1 MACHRSPCQGTFRY
15 FDELPGTLRYLVE
28 GEILRGFQGREGRG
42 WPCHR
47 SPCQGT
53 GGSRAPILP
62 HFPHTRATSREITL
76 GAEASNLQNTKYKI
90 QLLLKVIYFC
100 RSQETECS
108 ALDSIVFSLWKWD
121 WQRHTLTTDHKRK
134 HQTARSNKLF

>member
-15 FDELPGTLRYLVE
+15 FDVLPGTLRYLVE
-28 GEILRGFQGREGRG
+28 GEILRGFQAREGRGWPCHRSPCQWTFRYFDVLPGTLRYLVEGEILRGFQAREGRG

-76 GAEASNLQNTKYKI
+76 GAETSNLQNTAPSKSDI
-90 QLLLKVIYFC
+90 FL
-100 RSQETECS
+100 
-108 ALDSIVFSLWKWD
+108 
-121 WQRHTLTTDHKRK
+121 
-134 HQTARSNKLF
+134 